1 MFRLFFVI
9 LIVEI
14 VYLAF
19 SWDRVANMFSASDTF
34 SDKPIRLTKIR
45 VIFFARVVLIILI
58 VLLLIL
64 MCCEPVSAA
73 EQVCMQLSFFA
84 TSLAALLELIVTHCR
99 NSCIPCCLIIT

>member
-19 SWDRVANMFSASDTF
+19 SWDRVANMFSSF
-34 SDKPIRLTKIR
+34 SDKPISLTKIR
-45 VIFFARVVLIILI
+45 IIFFARVVLIILI

-84 TSLAALLELIVTHCR
+84 TSLAALFW
-99 NSCIPCCLIIT
+99 S